1 LSTGWST
8 AKVAPLLFGSGLCAL
23 VYQVAWQREFRLVF
37 GASTGASAAVLAIFI
52 GGMGIGGL
60 ALGKRA
66 DAHRRP
72 LVFYAQ
78 LEAVIAAATA
88 ITPALLV
95 LVRAIYVQLGG
106 TVVLGATGGTV
117 LRTLLAALV
126 LAVPTFCMGGTL
138 PAAARSIAGDDD
150 PRRRGVAVLYATN
163 TVGAVTGCVISNFYL
178 LEAVGTRRSLWLAC
192 ALNALI
198 AAIALLVAR
207 TLRRPVEDSDDEDRP
222 AVAPAAAAPAWLA
235 LGAAAVV
242 GFVFFLMELVWYRM
256 LAPLLGGSVFTFGL
270 ILAVAL
276 LGIGLGG
283 VIYALAG
290 RRRPPSLA
298 GFAAVCSLEAAFI
311 AAPYALG
318 DRVALI
324 AMRLRPGD
332 EARFID
338 YVLGWAAVAGIV
350 AFPAAVVAGYQYPML
365 IALLG
370 AGRRDVGRQIGLATA
385 WNTAGAMAGS
395 LAGGFGLMPAFT
407 APGCWRLAVGVL
419 VALAGGAAVLGF
431 RASQATTL
439 RRVSRVAPAA
449 VLSGL
454 AIAALTATGPTAA
467 WRHSP
472 IGAGRVDPLN
482 GSTPNFYRY
491 WQSSTRRAIR
501 WEAEGV
507 ESSVALDHSHGLAFL
522 VNGKV
527 DGNSRGDAATQV
539 MGGLLGAILHPA
551 PKRAMVIGFGTGSTA
566 GWLGA
571 VPSIEH
577 VDVAELEPAIIEVAR
592 ACAPVN
598 QDVLSNPK
606 VRVILGDARETLLT
620 IPGRYDIVFSEPS
633 NPYRAG
639 VAGLFTQEY
648 YRAVAARLEDDGLL
662 LQWVQGYEITPDT
675 IKTIYATLAS
685 VFPEVETWRL
695 SYADLVLVAGR
706 RPPSHDV
713 ARMRARVAEEPFRS
727 ALSSAWRV
735 TDLEGVLAHFVAR
748 AELAREVARGEHGAV
763 NTDDEN
769 EVEFGFA
776 RSVGRN
782 DLGADALIAMARER
796 RWDTPPLNGAVDWT
810 RVQDERIAHPTG
822 EGQEPDISD
831 DLPYVQQRRATAQVN
846 YAAGNLSGA
855 LTQWR
860 EQEREPIGPTEIAL
874 VAEGMAEAGDEA
886 ALGYIEKL
894 RAFQPAEA
902 DAILGRLRLRQG
914 RIDDATTAL
923 EACVTRLRRD
933 PWAST
938 PILERAL
945 VVIEETGE
953 KDITARKRLF
963 AALIA
968 SPFAVYVL
976 DDGRLASAHKLSE
989 RLDLKEYCGAAIHP
1003 LEPHVPWRLELL
1015 TARRDCYEAIGDP
1028 RHAEATADVE
1038 RFMLCPTV
1046 PAKITCW

>member
-1 LSTGWST
+1 MSWST

-72 LVFYAQ
+72 LVLYAR
-78 LEAVIAAATA
+78 LEALIAVAAA

-95 LVRAIYVQLGG
+95 LARAIYVQLGG
-106 TVVLGATGGTV
+106 TVVLGAAGGTV
-117 LRTLLAALV
+117 LRTLLAAVV

-150 PRRRGVAVLYATN
+150 PRRRGVALLYATN
-163 TVGAVTGCVISNFYL
+163 TVGAVTGCVIANFFL
-178 LEAVGTRRSLWLAC
+178 LEAMGTRRSLWLAC
-192 ALNALI
+192 ALNAVI
-198 AAIALLVAR
+198 AAIALAVAR
-207 TLRRPVEDSDDEDRP
+207 TLPRP
-222 AVAPAAAAPAWLA
+222 AEDDDQDEVKPRVAPAAPTWLA
-235 LGAAAVV
+235 LGAAAIV

-256 LAPLLGGSVFTFGL
+256 LGPLLGGSVFTFGL

-283 VIYALAG
+283 AIYAIAG
-290 RRRPPSLA
+290 KRRPPSLL

-324 AMRLRPGD
+324 ALRCRPG
-332 EARFID
+332 EAGGFLD
-338 YVLGWAAVAGIV
+338 YVIGWAAVAGIV
-350 AFPAAVVAGYQYPML
+350 VFPAAVVAGFQYPML

-395 LAGGFGLMPAFT
+395 LAGGFGLMPALT

-419 VALAGGAAVLGF
+419 VALAGGAAILGF
-431 RASQATTL
+431 RASPGRSTG
-439 RRVSRVAPAA
+439 RRLLGLAPAA
-449 VLSGL
+449 ALSVL
-454 AIAALTATGPTAA
+454 AVAALTATGPTAL

-491 WQSSTRRAIR
+491 WQNSTRRAIR

-507 ESSVALDHSHGLAFL
+507 ESSVALDYSHGIAFL

-577 VDVAELEPAIIEVAR
+577 VDVAELEPAIVEVAR

-598 QDVLSNPK
+598 QDVLTNPK
-606 VRVILGDARETLLT
+606 VHVLIGDARETLLT
-620 IPGRYDIVFSEPS
+620 IPGRYDIIFSEPS

-662 LQWVQGYEITPDT
+662 LQWVQGYEVTPDT

-695 SYADLVLVAGR
+695 SYSDLVLVAGR
-706 RPPSHDV
+706 RPPAHDV
-713 ARMRARVAEEPFRS
+713 ARMRARVAEEPFVS
-727 ALSSAWRV
+727 ALSAAWRV

-748 AELAREVARGEHGAV
+748 AELAREVVRSGHGLV

-769 EVEFGFA
+769 RVEFGFA
-776 RSVGRN
+776 RSVGHSA
-782 DLGADALIAMARER
+782 LGADDLLSMARER
-796 RWDTPPLNGAVDWT
+796 RWSTPTVVGGSVDWS
-810 RVQDERIAHPTG
+810 RVDDERIAHPTG
-822 EGQEPDISD
+822 EGQEPNIPE
-831 DLPYVQQRRATAQVN
+831 DLPFVQQRRASAQVN
-846 YAAGNLSGA
+846 YASGNLSGA

-860 EQEREPIGPTEIAL
+860 QQEREPIGPTEIGL
-874 VAEGMAEAGDEA
+874 VAEGMAEAGEEA
-886 ALGYIEKL
+886 AVSYIEKL

-914 RIDDATTAL
+914 RIEDATAAF
-923 EACVTRLRRD
+923 EACIVRLRTD
-933 PWAST
+933 PWAASFV
-938 PILERAL
+938 LERAL
-945 VVIEETGE
+945 GVIEQLGE
-953 KDITARKRLF
+953 QDIAASKRLF
-963 AALIA
+963 AALVA
-968 SPFAVYVL
+968 SPFAVHVI
-976 DDGRLASAHKLSE
+976 DDGRLATALKLSE
-989 RLDLKEYCGAAIHP
+989 RLDTKEYCAPAMHP

-1015 TARRDCYEAIGDP
+1015 TARRDCYEATGDP
-1028 RHAEATADVE
+1028 LATQAAADVE
-1038 RFMLCPTV
+1038 QFMICPTAEMRLV
-1046 PAKITCW
+1046 CW